1 MRTLILAL
9 LTISMAVVFGGC
21 KSSGM
26 VKATASQPVV
36 PSTESA
42 VVIFMRP
49 SVLGGGVQSV
59 VYDTTHEQSEL
70 VGIVSSGSKVAFKTT
85 PGEHTFMVVSESAD
99 FMRATLD
106 ANKTYYAL
114 VTPRMG
120 AFRARFS
127 LRPVTS
133 DDIESGRLAG
143 WERSCVLYE
152 NAQGSRD
159 WAVNNAPSV
168 EKRRAQNYPRWLKK
182 SPAQLEEVTLH
193 AADGR

>member
-9 LTISMAVVFGGC
+9 VTVSLLLLSGGC

-26 VKATASQPVV
+26 VKATEAQAISP
-36 PSTESA
+36 TADSA
-42 VVIFMRP
+42 IVIFLRP
-49 SVLGGGVQSV
+49 SVVGGGVQSV
-59 VYDTTHEQSEL
+59 VYDTTHEKSEL

-85 PGEHTFMVVSESAD
+85 RGEHSFMVVSESAD

-133 DDIESGRLAG
+133 EDIEKGRLAG

-159 WAVNNAPSV
+159 WAVNNAASV
-168 EKRRAQNYPRWLKK
+168 EKRRAENYPRWLKK
-182 SPAQLEEVTLH
+182 SAAKLEEVTLH
-193 AADGR
+193 ASDGR

>member
-1 MRTLILAL
+1 MRTLL
-9 LTISMAVVFGGC
+9 LSLLSVSMLLLCSGC

-26 VKATASQPVV
+26 VKSASAQALTPTAD
-36 PSTESA
+36 SA

-49 SVLGGGVQSV
+49 SVVGGGVQSV
-59 VYDTTHEQSEL
+59 VYDTTREQSEL
-70 VGIVSSGSKVAFKTT
+70 VGIVSSGTKVAFKTT

-99 FMRATLD
+99 FMKATLD

-133 DDIESGRLAG
+133 EDIEKGRLAG

-152 NAQGSRD
+152 NAQGARD

-168 EKRRAQNYPRWLKK
+168 EKRRAENYPRWLKK

-193 AADGR
+193 ASDGR

>member
-1 MRTLILAL
+1 MRTLVLAL
-9 LTISMAVVFGGC
+9 LTISLAVVFGGC

-26 VKATASQPVV
+26 VKATAA
-36 PSTESA
+36 PSVAPSADAA

-143 WERSCVLYE
+143 WDRSCVLYE

-168 EKRRAQNYPRWLKK
+168 EKRRAQNYPRWLTK